1 MKIRVVHSINAFT
14 ATTGGTATCTY
25 DLLKALNKRNDVQ
38 ADIVVTKP
46 AQPLMGNG
54 EEWIQSVENDEKTPF
69 GISNNLHKALMQTDA
84 DIYHTNGLWRY
95 CNHAPA
101 IVARKKRKPFV
112 LTPHGMLYP
121 EALARSKWQ
130 KKLLRWACG
139 DRDIREA
146 ACIHVTCEEE
156 MQHVRALGF
165 TNPIA
170 VIPNPVPESLLK
182 ESVPKAEKV
191 TFGYLGRLHP
201 RKKAERIIEALALL
215 SAEEQAQCE
224 LVIMGSGEP
233 SYEALLRER
242 VERLHL
248 SNVRF
253 LGFVE
258 GAEKERQLAQ
268 LHALFVPSD
277 FENFGMIV
285 AEALRGGTPVFAS
298 TGTPWKILNEKAC
311 GWWQEPTPQRMAAVM
326 RDLLSMPSE
335 KLKEMGET
343 GRSLVAEH
351 FSDQAVAQQMKELYH
366 WILTKQNKPSF
377 VYEQES

>member
-1 MKIRVVHSINAFT
+1 MKIHVVHTINAFT

-25 DLLKALNKRNDVQ
+25 DLLKALNKRIDVQ
-38 ADIVVTKP
+38 ADILVTKP
-46 AQPLMGNG
+46 KEPLMGNG
-54 EEWIQSVENDEKTPF
+54 EEWIKAVENDEKTPF
-69 GISNNLHKALMQTDA
+69 GISANLYKALMQTDA

-101 IVARKKRKPFV
+101 VVARQKGKPFV

-121 EALARSKWQ
+121 EALQHSKWQ
-130 KKLLRWACG
+130 KKLLGWAYVN
-139 DRDIREA
+139 RDIREA

-156 MQHVRALGF
+156 MQHIRALGL
-165 TNPIA
+165 TNPVA
-170 VIPNPVPESLLK
+170 VIPNPIPETHLK
-182 ESVPKAEKV
+182 EYVLKAKKV

-201 RKKAERIIEALALL
+201 RKRIERVIEALALL
-215 SAEEQAQCE
+215 SEEERQKCE

-233 SYEALLRER
+233 SYEVFLRER
-242 VERLHL
+242 VAHLGL

-258 GAEKERQLAQ
+258 GEAKERQLAQ
-268 LHALFVPSD
+268 IHALFVPSD

-285 AEALRGGTPVFAS
+285 AEALREGTPVFAS
-298 TGTPWKILNEKAC
+298 TGTPWRVLQEKGC
-311 GWWQEPTPQRMAAVM
+311 GWWQEPTPENIKTVM
-326 RDLLSMPSE
+326 RELLSMTPE
-335 KLKEMGET
+335 KLDEMGRI
-343 GRSLVAEH
+343 GRSLVAEQ

-377 VYEQES
+377 VYE